1 MDLALVCDCLAPVA
15 ILQKLRRVGIPAERK
30 RMRREIV
37 ELGGNP
43 GSDPFAGCGAD
54 FVVLL
59 EGRRLIGIRRLTQDD
74 AVMGA
79 LHAGKP
85 GFIGPYRQLEML
97 GAFPLRLLV
106 LEGRLSRRFL
116 ISEPAIYALQ
126 YWCFRNH
133 IFVFHT
139 TTIEGTSKML
149 EVLYRKVQISI
160 HELKHTKTPL
170 GEP

>member
-1 MDLALVCDCLAPVA
+1 MVCDCLAPVA
-15 ILQKLRRVGIPAERK
+15 ILQNLRRAGIPAERR
-30 RMRREIV
+30 RMRRQVVDSGWEP
-37 ELGGNP
+37 EP
-43 GSDPFAGCGAD
+43 GTFAGCGAD

-74 AVMGA
+74 AVLGA
-79 LHAGKP
+79 LNAGEP
-85 GFIGPYRQLEML
+85 GCIGPYRQLEML